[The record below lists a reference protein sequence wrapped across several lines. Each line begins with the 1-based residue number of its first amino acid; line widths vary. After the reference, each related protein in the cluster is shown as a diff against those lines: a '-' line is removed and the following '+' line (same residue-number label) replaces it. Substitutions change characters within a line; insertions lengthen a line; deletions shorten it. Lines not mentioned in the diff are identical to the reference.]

1 MTLQWR
7 FAVYVIA
14 VHLWLAIAAVLLWQ
28 VSPWW
33 TVVAEVVLLLSAT
46 AGLRFS
52 SRWFGSLRDFS
63 SAGALIDEGEFTTRL
78 LPSSVPELARLAET
92 YNRMADHL
100 RAERVRLQE
109 QQWLLAK
116 IVAASPSGVVTF
128 DLDGA
133 VTDVNPSAEKLLA
146 AARGALLGKSL
157 AQLPGVYGDAL
168 ASLAA
173 GSSRLVTADGRRV
186 RCQLSEFFDQGFA
199 RRFLLMEELTSELHR
214 AEKSAYE
221 KSIRV
226 MAHEIN
232 NSIGVSGA
240 LLAACRHYSSQLNDA
255 DRPEFERALDL
266 AIARGEHLNQFLGR
280 FADVFRIP
288 APRREPCRLDQLA
301 AAVLRLSQAGAPSG
315 IRWELD
321 VDQPAPVASIDRYQ
335 LEQVLL
341 NVLKN
346 AREAVGERGR
356 IALRVRHRAGGLRI
370 DVEDDGPGFDAE
382 TNSPLFSPFHST
394 KPRGQGIGLTMAR
407 EVLTAHGFRFG
418 LESRLGGPTRF
429 WIEL

>member
-1 MTLQWR
+1 MTLQRR

-14 VHLWLAIAAVLLWQ
+14 VHLWLAIAAVLLWH

-33 TVVAEVVLLLSAT
+33 TVVAEAVLLVSLV
-46 AGLRFS
+46 AGLRLS
-52 SRWFGSLRDFS
+52 SKWFGSLREFS
-63 SAGALIDEGEFTTRL
+63 TASALIDEGEFTTRL
-78 LPSSVPELARLAET
+78 LPSGAPELDRLAET
-92 YNRMADHL
+92 YNRMAEHL

-133 VTDVNPSAEKLLA
+133 VADVNPSAAKLLGA
-146 AARGALLGKSL
+146 EREALLGTPLS
-157 AQLPGVYGDAL
+157 QLPGAYGEAL
-168 ASLAA
+168 SSLAVGESQLVA
-173 GSSRLVTADGRRV
+173 GDGRRV
-186 RCQLSEFFDQGFA
+186 RCHLSEFFDQGFA
-199 RRFLLMEELTSELHR
+199 RRFLLMEELTAELHR

-232 NSIGVSGA
+232 NSIGVSNS
-240 LLAACRHYSSQLNDA
+240 LLAACRHYASQLNPA
-255 DRPEFERALDL
+255 DRIDFERALEL
-266 AIARGEHLNQFLGR
+266 AIARGEHLNLFLSR

-288 APRREPCRLDQLA
+288 APRREPCRLDELA
-301 AAVLRLSQAGAPSG
+301 TAVLRVTQAGAPTG
-315 IRWELD
+315 ISWELTVAD
-321 VDQPAPVASIDRYQ
+321 PPPIASIDRYQ

-346 AREAVGERGR
+346 AREAVGDHGR
-356 IALRVRHRAGGLRI
+356 IALRVTHRGGGARI
-370 DVEDDGPGFDAE
+370 DVEDNGPGFDAE
-382 TNSPLFSPFHST
+382 STSPLFSPFHST
-394 KPRGQGIGLTMAR
+394 KPQGQGIGLTMAR
-407 EVLTAHGFRFG
+407 EILIAHGFRFG
-418 LESRLGGPTRF
+418 LESREGGPTRF